1 MGGRYR
7 LRCQQGY
14 SLKIRVSTKFTICSS
29 PYGYLRISKMKK
41 ILTILLLVCS
51 LQIQAQDI
59 SYVKTASSWYVI
71 YDSSGKK
78 TGSVS
83 ASLGELVGYGSEFL
97 VLRKGSWYILYDSK
111 GRRLRGLSR
120 STIGEVIAVSGN
132 TFTSRLGSWIYVWS
146 KEGKKLSSHYGK

>member
-1 MGGRYR
+1 
-7 LRCQQGY
+7 
-14 SLKIRVSTKFTICSS
+14 
-29 PYGYLRISKMKK
+29 MKK

-51 LQIQAQDI
+51 LQIQAQNI
-59 SYVKTASSWYVI
+59 SYVKTASSWYII

-120 STIGEVIAVSGN
+120 SSIGEVIAVSGN

-146 KEGKKLSSHYGK
+146 KEGKKLSSHYAK

>member
-1 MGGRYR
+1 
-7 LRCQQGY
+7 
-14 SLKIRVSTKFTICSS
+14 
-29 PYGYLRISKMKK
+29 MKK

-51 LQIQAQDI
+51 LQIQAQNI
-59 SYVKTASSWYVI
+59 SYVKDSGYWYII
-71 YDSSGKK
+71 YDNNGKK

-120 STIGEVIAVSGN
+120 SSIGEVIAVSGN